1 METRQLIIC
10 RGIQGSGK
18 STWAKQWCHEDPEH
32 RIRFNN
38 DDIRNMLGDYWVP
51 NREKV
56 VTATY
61 NTVLAYGMEK
71 GYNIVVDNMNLN
83 PKTCVELEKTVKDF
97 NENYTYDWKYE
108 VEYKDF
114 LIKKDSEDWRKCDY
128 GDWSCSTWSTPRKDV
143 EAQLEELN
151 ALGRARWE
159 LMKQYGE
166 DSVQA
171 KIYDDKIADAGM
183 VAVFLLDEV
192 LKYNPDFDYHINRE
206 WTTTLIKD
214 FDGEI
219 NYYVDDDAHIIG
231 VGNVNFF
238 TTQTGF

>member
-1 METRQLIIC
+1 MRNN
-10 RGIQGSGK
+10 GN
-18 STWAKQWCHEDPEH
+18 KQWCHEDPEH

-71 GYNIVVDNMNLN
+71 GYNIVVDNMN

-114 LIKKDSEDWRKCDY
+114 FIPVDECIRRDAMRPNPIGEKVIKATWRRYRDFIIQEDIKSMLKKSPKHVDGGRPVILVDMDATLC
-128 GDWSCSTWSTPRKDV
+128 
-143 EAQLEELN
+143 LN
-151 ALGRARWE
+151 TTGRP
-159 LMKQYGE
+159 YFGE
-166 DSVQA
+166 G
-171 KIYDDKIADAGM
+171 ADAGM

>member
-1 METRQLIIC
+1 MKFKGDIIITDPC
-10 RGIQGSGK
+10 YIIKDDSDDWSKCGWGENMRVLGLTTYISE
-18 STWAKQWCHEDPEH
+18 ST
-32 RIRFNN
+32 
-38 DDIRNMLGDYWVP
+38 L
-51 NREKV
+51 
-56 VTATY
+56 
-61 NTVLAYGMEK
+61 
-71 GYNIVVDNMNLN
+71 
-83 PKTCVELEKTVKDF
+83 
-97 NENYTYDWKYE
+97 
-108 VEYKDF
+108 
-114 LIKKDSEDWRKCDY
+114 Y

-151 ALGRARWE
+151 TLGRARWE

-219 NYYVDDDAHIIG
+219 NYYVDNEDDTHIIG

>member
-1 METRQLIIC
+1 MTDLDKRFLTNTDETGRFIVKSLTTGKKYYIEPIGNGHPADWGDII
-10 RGIQGSGK
+10 I
-18 STWAKQWCHEDPEH
+18 TDPCY
-32 RIRFNN
+32 I
-38 DDIRNMLGDYWVP
+38 
-51 NREKV
+51 
-56 VTATY
+56 
-61 NTVLAYGMEK
+61 
-71 GYNIVVDNMNLN
+71 
-83 PKTCVELEKTVKDF
+83 
-97 NENYTYDWKYE
+97 
-108 VEYKDF
+108 
-114 LIKKDSEDWRKCDY
+114 IKKDSEDWRKCDYGDNMAALGLTNYISESTRY

-171 KIYDDKIADAGM
+171 KIYDDKIADASLNIEKIGHFCADAGM

-214 FDGEI
+214 FDGEV
-219 NYYVDDDAHIIG
+219 NYYVDNEDDARIIG
-231 VGNVNFF
+231 VGNINFF
-238 TTQTGF
+238 TSQVGI

>member
-1 METRQLIIC
+1 MKFKGDII
-10 RGIQGSGK
+10 I
-18 STWAKQWCHEDPEH
+18 TDPCY
-32 RIRFNN
+32 I
-38 DDIRNMLGDYWVP
+38 
-51 NREKV
+51 
-56 VTATY
+56 
-61 NTVLAYGMEK
+61 
-71 GYNIVVDNMNLN
+71 
-83 PKTCVELEKTVKDF
+83 
-97 NENYTYDWKYE
+97 
-108 VEYKDF
+108 
-114 LIKKDSEDWRKCDY
+114 IKKDSEDWRKCDYGDNMAALGLTNYISESTRY

-171 KIYDDKIADAGM
+171 KIYDDKIADACM

-192 LKYNPDFDYHINRE
+192 PKYNPDFDYHINRE

>member
-1 METRQLIIC
+1 MKFKGDII
-10 RGIQGSGK
+10 I
-18 STWAKQWCHEDPEH
+18 TDPCY
-32 RIRFNN
+32 I
-38 DDIRNMLGDYWVP
+38 
-51 NREKV
+51 
-56 VTATY
+56 
-61 NTVLAYGMEK
+61 
-71 GYNIVVDNMNLN
+71 
-83 PKTCVELEKTVKDF
+83 
-97 NENYTYDWKYE
+97 
-108 VEYKDF
+108 
-114 LIKKDSEDWRKCDY
+114 IKKDSEDWRKCDYGDNMAALGLTNYISESTRY

-171 KIYDDKIADAGM
+171 KIYDDKIADASLNIEKIGYFCAGM

-219 NYYVDDDAHIIG
+219 NYYVDDEDDAHIIG

>member
-1 METRQLIIC
+1 MKFKGDIIITDPC
-10 RGIQGSGK
+10 YIIKDNSDDWDKCGWGENMGI
-18 STWAKQWCHEDPEH
+18 
-32 RIRFNN
+32 
-38 DDIRNMLGDYWVP
+38 LGL
-51 NREKV
+51 
-56 VTATY
+56 TTY
-61 NTVLAYGMEK
+61 
-71 GYNIVVDNMNLN
+71 I
-83 PKTCVELEKTVKDF
+83 
-97 NENYTYDWKYE
+97 
-108 VEYKDF
+108 
-114 LIKKDSEDWRKCDY
+114 SEPTLY

-151 ALGRARWE
+151 TLGRARWE

-171 KIYDDKIADAGM
+171 KIYDDKIADASLNIEKIGYFCADAGM

-214 FDGEI
+214 FD
-219 NYYVDDDAHIIG
+219 AHIIG

>member
-1 METRQLIIC
+1 MKFKGDII
-10 RGIQGSGK
+10 I
-18 STWAKQWCHEDPEH
+18 TDPCY
-32 RIRFNN
+32 I
-38 DDIRNMLGDYWVP
+38 
-51 NREKV
+51 
-56 VTATY
+56 
-61 NTVLAYGMEK
+61 
-71 GYNIVVDNMNLN
+71 
-83 PKTCVELEKTVKDF
+83 
-97 NENYTYDWKYE
+97 
-108 VEYKDF
+108 
-114 LIKKDSEDWRKCDY
+114 IKKDSEDWRKCDYGDNMAALGLTNYISESTRY

-171 KIYDDKIADAGM
+171 KIYDDKIADASLNIEKIGYFCADAGM

-219 NYYVDDDAHIIG
+219 NRDQLADGAIRGMVATAGDRYTVFMDKKDYLETIRLRRPAAVVRTSG
-231 VGNVNFF
+231 
-238 TTQTGF
+238 